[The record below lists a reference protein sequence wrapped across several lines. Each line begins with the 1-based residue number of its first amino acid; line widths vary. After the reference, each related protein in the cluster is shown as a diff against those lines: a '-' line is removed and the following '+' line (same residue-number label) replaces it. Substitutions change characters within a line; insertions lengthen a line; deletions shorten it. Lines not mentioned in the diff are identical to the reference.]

1 MSRAA
6 RPCNRFC
13 SLLLGLALLMP
24 ASLPLSAAETVAPP
38 SPRTLIIDTDPGAD
52 DVIALLFAMASPKEL
67 KIQALTTVAGNVPL
81 EKTARNAR
89 LAREWGKRPDIPVYA
104 GAPRP
109 LLRTPIYAADV
120 HGSEGISGV
129 EVHEPKQPL
138 AEGNAVDYLIR
149 TLRAAPEKSVTL
161 AMLGPETNLALA
173 LTQAPDIVKGIREI
187 VIMGGAHFNGGN
199 ITPAAEF
206 NIFADPHAAE
216 IVLKSGAPI
225 TMLPLDVTHKIL
237 TSPERIAKLRNL
249 GNQAGKTVADI
260 LDAYVQYD
268 IKYYGLKGGPVHD
281 ATVVAYLLKPS
292 LFKGKRINVQV
303 DSRGASPSA
312 RPWPT
317 GTAASSS
324 RPTSSGSTRATPR
337 GSSTCSPSVS
347 PACPESLVVRPA
359 PGQPWRRLASWRRAC
374 SASPTTSVAGT
385 ASIRLS
391 GRPNSSRVMPSRSR
405 VGSSPISSG
414 ACRRIRSA

>member
-1 MSRAA
+1 M
-6 RPCNRFC
+6 
-13 SLLLGLALLMP
+13 
-24 ASLPLSAAETVAPP
+24 
-38 SPRTLIIDTDPGAD
+38 
-52 DVIALLFAMASPKEL
+52 
-67 KIQALTTVAGNVPL
+67 
-81 EKTARNAR
+81 
-89 LAREWGKRPDIPVYA
+89 
-104 GAPRP
+104 
-109 LLRTPIYAADV
+109 
-120 HGSEGISGV
+120 
-129 EVHEPKQPL
+129 HEPKQPL

-249 GNQAGKTVADI
+249 GNRAGKTVADI

-292 LFKGKRINVQV
+292 LFRASGSTCR
-303 DSRGASPSA
+303 STAARASPSA

-324 RPTSSGSTRATPR
+324 RPTSSGSTRAMPR

-347 PACPESLVVRPA
+347 PACPERASRGA
-359 PGQPWRRLASWRRAC
+359 RRGRRAQN
-374 SASPTTSVAGT
+374 A
-385 ASIRLS
+385 
-391 GRPNSSRVMPSRSR
+391 
-405 VGSSPISSG
+405 
-414 ACRRIRSA
+414 

>member
-1 MSRAA
+1 M
-6 RPCNRFC
+6 
-13 SLLLGLALLMP
+13 
-24 ASLPLSAAETVAPP
+24 
-38 SPRTLIIDTDPGAD
+38 
-52 DVIALLFAMASPKEL
+52 
-67 KIQALTTVAGNVPL
+67 
-81 EKTARNAR
+81 
-89 LAREWGKRPDIPVYA
+89 
-104 GAPRP
+104 
-109 LLRTPIYAADV
+109 

-173 LTQAPDIVKGIREI
+173 LTQAPDIVKGVREI

-303 DSRGASPSA
+303 DSREGITFGQTVADWYGGLKQPANVEWINEGDAQGFFDLLTERIA
-312 RPWPT
+312 RL
-317 GTAASSS
+317 
-324 RPTSSGSTRATPR
+324 
-337 GSSTCSPSVS
+337 
-347 PACPESLVVRPA
+347 PESLVVRPA